1 MRDVLFPMGLST
13 GIGSLPHDD
22 PAEAARFSL
31 DRHARLPAAPS
42 LPRRSAT
49 EGMIAQAAWG
59 IAGVL
64 VLDDGSLL
72 VDEATI
78 DPGVPLVDPGVDGE
92 AFVALRT
99 FLDHVAGR
107 VAPFKLQLTGPVT
120 LALALHAVG
129 VEASRAFAVAGQAVP
144 ARIEAVLHAARH
156 AAPGATPVLFL
167 DEPGLTAA
175 LDPGFPFDLD
185 DTLDLVSSAMAG
197 VEERAITGL
206 HCCGRADWQA
216 VLQAGPQILSVP
228 VGAGAVEHAGA
239 LAGFL
244 DRGGWVAWGAVPT
257 DGPLT
262 TSADVLWRRLWTE
275 WDQLTA
281 AGCDPDLLRQRAII
295 TPTCGLVG
303 FEVHQAEQVA
313 ELAANLAQRIELQIL
328 GSPTGLDV
336 GT

>member
-1 MRDVLFPMGLST
+1 MRDVLFPVGLST
-13 GIGSLPHDD
+13 GIGSLPHHD
-22 PAEAARFSL
+22 PAEAGRFAL
-31 DRHARLPAAPS
+31 DCFPRLPAAPS

-59 IAGVL
+59 IPGVL

-72 VDEATI
+72 VDEASI

-92 AFVALRT
+92 PFVGLRA
-99 FLDHVAGR
+99 FLDQVAGR
-107 VAPFKLQLTGPVT
+107 VAPFKLQLTGPLT
-120 LALALHAVG
+120 LALALQAVG
-129 VEASRAFAVAGQAVP
+129 VAVRRAFAVAGQAVI
-144 ARIEAVLHAARH
+144 ARIEATLLAARQ

-185 DTLDLVSSAMAG
+185 DALDLVSSAMAV
-197 VEERAITGL
+197 VEEWAIAGL

-228 VGAGAVEHAGA
+228 VGAGAVDHAGA

-262 TSADVLWRRLWTE
+262 TSADVLWRRLWAE
-275 WDQLTA
+275 WDQLAA
-281 AGCDPDLLRQRAII
+281 AGCDPTLLRQRAII

-303 FEVHQAEQVA
+303 FDMRQAAQVA
-313 ELAANLAQRIELQIL
+313 ELASTLALRLEAQTL
-328 GSPTGLDV
+328 GAA
-336 GT
+336 

>member
-1 MRDVLFPMGLST
+1 MRDVLFSVGMST

-22 PAEAARFSL
+22 PDDAARFAL
-31 DRHARLPAAPS
+31 DWHPRLPAAPS

-78 DPGVPLVDPGVDGE
+78 DPAVPLVDPGVDGE
-92 AFVALRT
+92 PFVAFRT

-129 VEASRAFAVAGQAVP
+129 VEATRAFAVAGQAVT
-144 ARIEAVLHAARH
+144 ARIEAALLAARQ

-185 DTLDLVSSAMAG
+185 DTLDLVSSAMAV
-197 VEERAITGL
+197 VEEWAIAGL

-216 VLQAGPQILSVP
+216 VLQAGPQILSLP

-262 TSADVLWRRLWTE
+262 TSADVLWRHLRAE
-275 WDQLTA
+275 WDTLA
-281 AGCDPDLLRQRAII
+281 AGGCDPALLRERAII
-295 TPTCGLVG
+295 TPACGLVG
-303 FEVHQAEQVA
+303 FELHQAEQVA
-313 ELAANLAQRIELQIL
+313 GLAANLAQRLEAQVL
-328 GSPTGLDV
+328 GTGSGLDV

>member
-1 MRDVLFPMGLST
+1 MRDVLFPVGLST
-13 GIGSLPHDD
+13 GVGSLPHQD
-22 PAEAARFSL
+22 PVAAARFAL
-31 DRHARLPAAPS
+31 DWHARLPAAPS

-59 IAGVL
+59 IPGVL

-78 DPGVPLVDPGVDGE
+78 DPATPLVDPGVDGE
-92 AFVALRT
+92 PFVGLRV
-99 FLDHVAGR
+99 FLAQIAGR
-107 VAPFKLQLTGPVT
+107 VAPFKLQLTGPLT

-129 VEASRAFAVAGQAVP
+129 VEAGRAFAVAGNAVT
-144 ARIEAVLHAARH
+144 ARIEGALLAARQ
-156 AAPGATPVLFL
+156 AAPGATPVMLL

-185 DTLDLVSSAMAG
+185 DALDLVSSAMAV
-197 VEERAITGL
+197 VEEWAIAGL

-216 VLQAGPQILSVP
+216 VLQAGPQILSLP

-262 TSADVLWRRLWTE
+262 TSAEVLWRRLWAE
-275 WDQLTA
+275 WDQLAT
-281 AGCDPDLLRQRAII
+281 AGCDQALLRERAII

-303 FEVHQAEQVA
+303 FDVHQAEQVA
-313 ELAANLAQRIELQIL
+313 ELASSLALRLEAQALGTGTGVELHN
-328 GSPTGLDV
+328 
-336 GT
+336 

>member
-1 MRDVLFPMGLST
+1 MRDVLLPVGLST

-22 PAEAARFSL
+22 PLAAARFAL
-31 DRHARLPAAPS
+31 DAFPRLPAAPS
-42 LPRRSAT
+42 LPRRSPT

-78 DPGVPLVDPGVDGE
+78 DPDLPLVDPGVDGE
-92 AFVALRT
+92 PFVALRT
-99 FLDHVAGR
+99 FLHHIAGR

-120 LALALHAVG
+120 LALALQAVG
-129 VEASRAFAVAGQAVP
+129 AHADRAFAVAGRAVV
-144 ARIEAVLHAARH
+144 ARIEAALAAAREV
-156 AAPGATPVLFL
+156 APGATPVLFL

-185 DTLDLVSSAMAG
+185 DTLDLVSSAMAV
-197 VEERAITGL
+197 VEESAIAGL

-216 VLQAGPQILSVP
+216 VLQAGPQILSIP
-228 VGAGAVEHAGA
+228 VGAGAAEHGGA

-262 TSADVLWRRLWTE
+262 TSADVLWRRLRAE
-275 WDQLTA
+275 WDRLART
-281 AGCDPDLLRQRAII
+281 GCDPEQLYERAII

-303 FEVHQAEQVA
+303 FDVHQAEQVA
-313 ELAANLAQRIELQIL
+313 VLTSNLAQRLEALAES
-328 GSPTGLDV
+328 GV
-336 GT
+336 EARR